1 MDRLAKLSKLLLTMS
16 SGVTGAL
23 IANHLL
29 SEEEEEEYMDPLAK
43 LSKLLLTMSSG
54 VTGAMIANHLL
65 SEEEEDDNHFLSKE
79 DVIASRDDI
88 HEDSDMDRVVIDAD
102 DKEVIL
108 SIRAER
114 RLLKLLNEREKRS
127 SLYI

>member
-1 MDRLAKLSKLLLTMS
+1 MDRLAKLSKLLLTIS
-16 SGVTGAL
+16 AG
-23 IANHLL
+23 I
-29 SEEEEEEYMDPLAK
+29 
-43 LSKLLLTMSSG
+43 
-54 VTGAMIANHLL
+54 TGAMIADRFL
-65 SEEEEDDNHFLSKE
+65 SEEEDDNHFLSKE
-79 DVIASRDDI
+79 EEVIASRDDI
-88 HEDSDMDRVVIDAD
+88 QEDPDMDRVVIDAD

>member
-1 MDRLAKLSKLLLTMS
+1 MDRLAKLSKFLLTIS
-16 SGVTGAL
+16 AGFTV
-23 IANHLL
+23 
-29 SEEEEEEYMDPLAK
+29 
-43 LSKLLLTMSSG
+43 
-54 VTGAMIANHLL
+54 AMTIDHFLP
-65 SEEEEDDNHFLSKE
+65 EEEEDVIDSK
-79 DVIASRDDI
+79 DVIASKDDI
-88 HEDSDMDRVVIDAD
+88 QEDSDMDRVVIDAD

>member
-1 MDRLAKLSKLLLTMS
+1 MDRLAKLSKFFLTIS
-16 SGVTGAL
+16 AGL
-23 IANHLL
+23 
-29 SEEEEEEYMDPLAK
+29 
-43 LSKLLLTMSSG
+43 
-54 VTGAMIANHLL
+54 TGAMIANHLL
-65 SEEEEDDNHFLSKE
+65 SEEEEDVNHFLSKE
-79 DVIASRDDI
+79 EDVIASKDDI